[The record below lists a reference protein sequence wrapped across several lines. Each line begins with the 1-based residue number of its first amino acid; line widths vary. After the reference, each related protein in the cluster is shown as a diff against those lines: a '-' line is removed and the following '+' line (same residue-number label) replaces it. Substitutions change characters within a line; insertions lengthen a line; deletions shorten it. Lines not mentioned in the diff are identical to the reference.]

1 MATVKVTGLI
11 YSVDKA
17 EEKALE
23 GVTVLLFDVK
33 SGTAKTA
40 ITDRQ
45 GKYTFDGVGS
55 NDHEIVLSDK
65 LDLDGDGVPELS
77 LFRSE
82 DATRKVSVTKTD
94 QVIPPCFYRPTLFP
108 KLADRVEQGVDSFT
122 GAIKDVSTYPFLTQP
137 NSYTMPSAPN
147 AVSASGGAS
156 LSQIIDGTLR
166 QVLGWRPHT
175 SDPKGF
181 VAALNQSF
189 TLVEEAGKTEW
200 EWKPHTYTIQ
210 ADLGAVT
217 GAQASIFAR
226 AKVILDQS
234 LPLLHGLKSL
244 LPDFDPEDTEA
255 SKVIVESSLTE
266 LVGEMG
272 LIGGPRVQ
280 RVDSFFFTL
289 LGEKNTDD
297 PEQVDGQLGRLRKRL
312 GLERQRVNTVEEE
325 QNLTNFRILGDNI
338 ISLKQSW
345 DSQRRFFDRRGTDVF
360 LGTHLVLL
368 SRALTVLGE
377 SVQEAYLA
385 MDSVFL
391 RDAERQAIPLPLG
404 KNQPTLTIAELLE
417 WVERFASKE
426 GPRLIRE
433 AGKDGALSFRSTVK
447 RLHEAVSEAL
457 AISQQP
463 SGNPVKGFHTPRVQR
478 TLAELQYYL
487 EETLKLVGQLER
499 LPAPIITTVDPNYG
513 VKGQTVRVTL
523 DGKNLQ
529 DVTEVK
535 LSWSGPASIPD
546 SGDIPGENMT
556 VVNSTQIR
564 ASFNLTKAAAGSWQ
578 VMLTPPELN
587 EQSSTSGMLSIKNNV
602 FTVYE
607 ALEVKN
613 IKPLEGKQGSK
624 SLSITITGRGFQ
636 AGATIDFGRGGILV
650 KDCQFDPVT
659 QNLTAQIDIDK
670 DALLG
675 VRDVTVTNPGEQP
688 AILKQAFKVLSTKPP
703 DVDSVTPDKGY
714 PGNTLHVIIGGKDFQ
729 KGATVAFGQ
738 EIAIL
743 QTEFKSDKELEAI
756 ITIADNA
763 NAGKRP
769 VTVTNLDRQ
778 YNEKHAFEVNSSQT
792 KGTLQAKP

>member
-1 MATVKVTGLI
+1 MATITGCI

-17 EEKALE
+17 GEKALE

-33 SGTAKTA
+33 SCTAKTA
-40 ITDRQ
+40 ITDDQ
-45 GKYTFDGVGS
+45 GKYTFGS
-55 NDHEIVLSDK
+55 VDDKNDHEIVLSDK

-82 DATRKVSVTKTD
+82 DVTRKVSATNKD

-108 KLADRVEQGVDSFT
+108 KLADRVEQGVDSVT

-147 AVSASGGAS
+147 AVGVSGGAS

-391 RDAERQAIPLPLG
+391 RDAERQAIPLSLG

-523 DGKNLQ
+523 DGENLQ

-535 LSWSGPASIPD
+535 LSWSGSASIPD
-546 SGDIPGENMT
+546 SDDIPGEHMT

-564 ASFNLTKAAAGSWQ
+564 ASFNLTKAAAGLWQ

-587 EQSSTSGMLSIKNNV
+587 GQSSTSGMLSIKNNV

-613 IKPLEGKQGSK
+613 IQPIEGKQGK
-624 SLSITITGRGFQ
+624 DLSITITGKGFQ

-650 KDCQFDPVT
+650 KDCQFNPAT
-659 QNLTAQIDIDK
+659 QNLTARIDIDK
-670 DALLG
+670 DAPLG
-675 VRDVTVTNPGEQP
+675 VRDVTVANPGEQP
-688 AILKQAFKVLSTKPP
+688 ATLKGAFKVLSTKSPQVNS
-703 DVDSVTPDKGY
+703 VDPNNGS
-714 PGNTLHVIIGGKDFQ
+714 PGNTLLVTIKGKDFRED
-729 KGATVAFGQ
+729 ATVAFGQ
-738 EIAIL
+738 GIAVL
-743 QTEFKSDKELEAI
+743 KTQFNKTAQELEAI
-756 ITIADNA
+756 ITIVDNA
-763 NAGKRP
+763 KGGQRT
-769 VTVTNLDRQ
+769 VTVTNLDGQ
-778 YNEKHAFEVNSSQT
+778 SGHKDAFEV
-792 KGTLQAKP
+792 KAKAKVTP